1 MNIHLLSAFWSG
13 VKKSCL
19 LHMWSAPPNWNAPET
34 QQEHI
39 KNAPVLCFWCIFWVT
54 WPTHHKHGKITNVF
68 GSHYRRLFLLSAQ
81 RWKPY
86 FWANYFRWPNIRCIT
101 TWKHLITPIL
111 CRGDIWGLIDPRSLL
126 QEYLSLHIS
135 ITSDV
140 YIPCD
145 GNKSDHKKKKFK
157 VPASPCANTN
167 AHVGRARIREWRL
180 HHTCGVLP
188 WTSERE
194 Q

>member
-1 MNIHLLSAFWSG
+1 MHRKHSKNTSKMHLCCVFDAF
-13 VKKSCL
+13 
-19 LHMWSAPPNWNAPET
+19 
-34 QQEHI
+34 
-39 KNAPVLCFWCIFWVT
+39 FWVT

-145 GNKSDHKKKKFK
+145 GNKSDHKKKNLKCPRPP
-157 VPASPCANTN
+157 VQTRMHMLVALAYVNGDCTTR
-167 AHVGRARIREWRL
+167 VGYCRERQ
-180 HHTCGVLP
+180 
-188 WTSERE
+188 RE
-194 Q
+194 SNNSNNRPSL